1 MKAMRTFV
9 SSFIL
14 AGLIATT
21 PALAQTPQSAEDEW
35 DANAVV
41 ITKRYPGPALWRVK
55 RGESEVYILGGLPVM
70 VRRYDWD
77 RTRMGK
83 ILDRANVLLTGP
95 EAKAGPIAFARW
107 QFAKGN
113 GPFKSLYDVLP
124 GQTGGKFW
132 RIAQKNGFDPK
143 DYKDYSPVYAVMK
156 LREDV
161 YEKHGLSTND
171 PEKMLIFMARDRKT
185 PMKPVAKYSA
195 STLIGKLGD
204 MDTAARNACVASTLN
219 EIEFAVSHARTAMT
233 AWANADLLTARAHSP
248 SSATLACLEGASS
261 TRAMLDRATDD
272 TVTAIDTALSKP
284 GKSVIAVPL
293 SILLRPDGALER
305 LRAKGD
311 EISEPEM

>member
-1 MKAMRTFV
+1 MRNLF
-9 SSFIL
+9 SAL
-14 AGLIATT
+14 LIAVLLCPL
-21 PALAQTPQSAEDEW
+21 PALAQAPQPTTAEEEW
-35 DANAVV
+35 DPNAVV

-55 RGESEVYILGGLPVM
+55 RGDSEVYILGGLPVM

-95 EAKAGPIAFARW
+95 EAKAGPIAFTRW

-124 GQTGGKFW
+124 GKAGGKFW
-132 RIAQKNGFDPK
+132 RIAEKNGLDPK

-185 PMKPVAKYSA
+185 PMKPIAKYSA
-195 STLIGKLGD
+195 SSLIGKLGD
-204 MDTAARNACVASTLN
+204 MDKPAREACVMATLN
-219 EIEFAVSHARTAMT
+219 EIDFATGHAQKAMT
-233 AWANADLLTARAHSP
+233 AWANADLLTARANSP

-272 TVTAIDTALSKP
+272 TVSAIDAALSKP

-293 SILLRPDGALER
+293 SVLLRPDGALER
-305 LRAKGD
+305 LKAKGD
-311 EISEPEM
+311 DISEPEM